1 MRPLWLLLLS
11 TAATLTAAAP
21 VTVTFP
27 SGEEFLPLD
36 NQSPPGHEDPED
48 TESLA
53 FERRHENAR
62 LAWGLTLNDW
72 CGKKCQIFRA
82 HPDLIGC
89 LSDMNTELQHA
100 DGGRVRLVRGY
111 LPLSEAGVAPAF
123 PVNYH
128 AAGSAA
134 EISLRSAVT
143 PADPGASSSAAAA
156 DSQRRLAAA
165 FAHACATRLSAAGW
179 DFGLV
184 ANVNQQST
192 LTLLLQ
198 SRRRPSKLL
207 FQAAPGSDFADS
219 AELEAWTRRH
229 WELGFLASG
238 FNASAELADC
248 QLTNQQP
255 WTSASK
261 SAEEAVGP
269 GDSLPVP
276 PDSPDYSSLMQYP
289 ASSGDGPDRG
299 ALEFPGCPK
308 LLSSWER
315 HISCGQRLMAPRMF
329 QSVRRL
335 DAMMRLRWPDRHLKV
350 AAGWESPTGDRPSLR
365 SDGRQLELELLG
377 PDGEAIGELDLL
389 RQVASLARCSGFD
402 FIDILDADADNS
414 TDSTSTPRLQLAVL
428 KQRQPAAM
436 GSPLNPPRPVVF
448 HQTVGAQLLPVEPP
462 ARLAHDYDV
471 TGMEAL
477 ALADRPLFDGSLDP
491 ATPLGSH
498 ARLGM
503 FVSPSAEFRYFRLH
517 PALAAC
523 FDALIE
529 SVSNKVRQSAA
540 PVLVQRAYLT
550 EFEERAMLE
559 PASDARVGGHPDGV
573 AMQVAFDSASP
584 LYRADRHSVWR
595 LAEAAAT
602 ICAPRFHEHRSLFGV
617 GVYNESVYIDMR
629 PVAKV
634 WLQCS
639 PETSHFTVCPLK
651 PPPSAVTVG
660 ASRSSGSASEDF
672 KTYLLEKAL
681 QAIHGRVVEPLAGD
695 ENCDFDQPPQDQSP
709 GFLYRPPPPR
719 PQPEGDE
726 AFAIPSA
733 TECHWG
739 SSSEFCSKSHST
751 RAAQLAHLWSDI
763 SAKHLL
769 AGSDRVRQAMEDC
782 LLTCASAGCIDKAD
796 GPWSSKLAACEN
808 LAHWLPFQLE
818 NNLPGR
824 LSNLYTPGDRE
835 LRQLACYSGEHC
847 VDWSPLHSLL
857 GPVLAGWF
865 RPKPDGVAKELLFDA
880 EGNPSPLPG
889 IVRRL
894 YAHYARGDVK
904 VWLRDEADVKSML
917 AELKVLFLYNRR
929 VTSVT
934 IFVLDGRSVSQVAS
948 HLDTEFGDWL
958 QLACPANSRSYL
970 TIHRVLPVDQR
981 AAVVSAAL
989 RASEDA
995 EVELAMHPSL
1005 DGFDLNHL

>member
-1 MRPLWLLLLS
+1 
-11 TAATLTAAAP
+11 A
-21 VTVTFP
+21 
-27 SGEEFLPLD
+27 
-36 NQSPPGHEDPED
+36 
-48 TESLA
+48 
-53 FERRHENAR
+53 
-62 LAWGLTLNDW
+62 
-72 CGKKCQIFRA
+72 
-82 HPDLIGC
+82 
-89 LSDMNTELQHA
+89 
-100 DGGRVRLVRGY
+100 
-111 LPLSEAGVAPAF
+111 
-123 PVNYH
+123 
-128 AAGSAA
+128 
-134 EISLRSAVT
+134 
-143 PADPGASSSAAAA
+143 
-156 DSQRRLAAA
+156 
-165 FAHACATRLSAAGW
+165 
-179 DFGLV
+179 
-184 ANVNQQST
+184 
-192 LTLLLQ
+192 
-198 SRRRPSKLL
+198 
-207 FQAAPGSDFADS
+207 
-219 AELEAWTRRH
+219 
-229 WELGFLASG
+229 ELGFLASG

-261 SAEEAVGP
+261 SAE
-269 GDSLPVP
+269 
-276 PDSPDYSSLMQYP
+276 
-289 ASSGDGPDRG
+289 
-299 ALEFPGCPK
+299 
-308 LLSSWER
+308 
-315 HISCGQRLMAPRMF
+315 
-329 QSVRRL
+329 
-335 DAMMRLRWPDRHLKV
+335 
-350 AAGWESPTGDRPSLR
+350 GWHRPSLR

-726 AFAIPSA
+726 AFA

-889 IVRRL
+889 IV
-894 YAHYARGDVK
+894 K